1 MSNSLRQYKIKKLL
15 EELEKKK
22 GRGTELISLYIP
34 SGRQVGDIM
43 NVLREEYSTASNIKD
58 RTTRHHVLDALT
70 VVMQRLKLFRK
81 IPENGLII
89 FAGYIAGDA
98 PGKERMEV
106 HVLEPPEKLRTYLYR
121 CNSRFHVEILKDMLS
136 TEEVYGLIVIERG
149 EAAIGVLRGPIVEV
163 VKVLTSGIPGKHRS
177 GGQSA
182 RRFDR
187 IIEQLAHEF
196 YKRIGEYA
204 NRIFLK
210 IPNLKGIIIGGP
222 GPSKEEFF
230 EKDYLHYELKKKIL
244 GIVDIG
250 YGGEIGIYELAKR
263 GSKLIQSTEYYRERK
278 IMQDFL
284 YHVSRD
290 TGLALY
296 GFLEVITALKQGLL
310 KTLLVSEG
318 LRKKIFE
325 VKCMNCNINFRYISE
340 YKPEKCVKC
349 GSENIDIIEENKLI
363 DWLIEKAVNN
373 NVEVEVI
380 SSKTEEGQELLR
392 SFSGVAGI
400 LRYKIASL
408 NIDENIWIE

>member
-310 KTLLVSEG
+310 KTLLVSED

-325 VKCMNCNINFRYISE
+325 VKCMNCNMNFRYISE

>member
-310 KTLLVSEG
+310 KTLLVSED
-318 LRKKIFE
+318 LRKKIFK

-363 DWLIEKAVNN
+363 DWLIENAVNN